1 MDEEIAS
8 LTGWTNRV
16 FKPKGSDRTLL
27 NIVLVAWDTEYKL
40 PFLFPDPDDY
50 EEKYGLAYPKQ
61 YETILSPKEA
71 FLTHQFA
78 VQTADETIVA
88 EGVRVD
94 RSMRR
99 TEFVGMVHNFL
110 DKHHVEWH
118 GKRIVICSHTSRMEL
133 QHIQPL
139 PRIKQYGGDSWEA
152 WLAKSMVVV
161 DTWKLFGGASLARVT
176 ETSPLAKVSLEG
188 FRGESELHW
197 RANPNLL
204 FDADQEMFW
213 RYALGDVKALLWALL
228 SLRKFVWETWHMD
241 LLRVH
246 TLAGLSCR
254 ILQSRLREALEPA
267 KREKYLD
274 NNERTRTRLVF
285 DPELVECRHAALRA
299 YQGGR
304 REAYVMGLVTGPVYC
319 YDFSKQYTVATLSI
333 PLPTQSTKIERVK
346 SLQDLT
352 QMICWL
358 RVRFKFPDKTNPC
371 IGVKDPRFPKLVF
384 VREGECWTGVFSV
397 RRALEKGAQIEVLDG
412 WGFRPGDAERNHPI
426 HDYFRELLEIG
437 NAHQGAFLEYFA
449 KNLANSLI
457 GRLIGKYD
465 LEEEGD
471 DSVWK
476 SSPKQVMASFAPMIA
491 CLVLDQARALEDR
504 LIDLG
509 SRHVYSHTDSIFC
522 RDPIDLDNPLIQQI
536 RALGG
541 NVKLEMVAPYA
552 WVLRS
557 AVAYLPNPEPS
568 GKPKAPRHA
577 IHCRK
582 DDYIKTVQIMLKHPD
597 FKPVG
602 FAEIRYTTLREHK
615 LKRDPLASYKLHAMR
630 AKYQWDYK
638 RKLLTEPLT
647 GRELWSRHIE
657 SAPWQSLDEIAEN
670 FKPPG
675 QRRTL
680 KESAHRLIGGVG
692 RPSTIDP
699 DAQRRIVELWGQ
711 GFQVGQIAKQLRLS
725 KWAVYRFLAK
735 FNVGG
740 YPKIEIRQNT
750 NTGV

>member
-1 MDEEIAS
+1 VALGVSAKAMMDEEIAS
-8 LTGWTNRV
+8 LTGWTSRV

-27 NIVLVAWDTEYKL
+27 DVVLVAWDTEYRL

-50 EEKYGLAYPKQ
+50 EEKYSVPYPKQ
-61 YETILSPKEA
+61 YETLLSPKEA

-78 VQTADETIVA
+78 VQTPDGTIVA
-88 EGVRVD
+88 DGSRVD
-94 RSMRR
+94 RPMRR

-110 DKHHVEWH
+110 DKHGVEWH

-139 PRIKQYGGDSWEA
+139 PEIKEYGGDSWEA
-152 WLAKSMVVV
+152 WLGKKIVVV

-176 ETSPLAKVSLEG
+176 ETSPMAKVSLEG
-188 FRGESELHW
+188 FKGKPELHW

-204 FDADQEMFW
+204 FEEDQETFW
-213 RYALGDVKALLWALL
+213 RYALGDVKALLWSVLD
-228 SLRKFVWETWHMD
+228 LRKFVWDTWHMD

-254 ILQSRLREALEPA
+254 ILQSRLSEALEPA
-267 KREKYLD
+267 KREPYLD
-274 NNERTRTRLVF
+274 SNERPRTRLVF
-285 DPELVECRHAALRA
+285 DPELVEARHTALKA

-304 REAYVMGLVTGPVYC
+304 REAYVMGLVNGPIYC

-333 PLPTQSTKIERVK
+333 PLPTQSTKIERIK
-346 SLQDLT
+346 SLEDCNE
-352 QMICWL
+352 MVGWV
-358 RVRFKFPDKTNPC
+358 RVRFKFADNASPC
-371 IGVKDPRFPKLVF
+371 IGVKDPRFPKLIF

-412 WGFRPGDAERNHPI
+412 WGFRPATREINHPI
-426 HDYFRELLEIG
+426 HHYFRELLAIG

-465 LEEEGD
+465 LEEESD

-476 SSPKQVMASFAPMIA
+476 SSPKQVMASFAPMLA

-541 NVKLEMVAPYA
+541 DAKLELTSPYA

-557 AVAYLPNPEPS
+557 AVAYLPNPDPK
-568 GKPKAPRHA
+568 GRPKAPRHA

-582 DDYIKTVQIMLKHPD
+582 DDYIKTVEIMLKHPN

-602 FAEIRYTTLREHK
+602 FAEVRYTTLREHK

-638 RKLLTEPLT
+638 RRLLSEPPKGSELWTTHVETEPW
-647 GRELWSRHIE
+647 G
-657 SAPWQSLDEIAEN
+657 SLNEIAEN
-670 FKPPG
+670 FKPPN
-675 QRRTL
+675 RRTT
-680 KESAHRLIGGVG
+680 IGEGAKLLTGRVG

-699 DAQRRIVELWGQ
+699 EAQHQIEELRGQ
-711 GFQVGQIAKQLRLS
+711 GLKVGQIAKQLRLS
-725 KWAVYRFLAK
+725 KWAVYRLLRK
-735 FNVGG
+735 GHYSPG
-740 YPKIEIRQNT
+740 LC
-750 NTGV
+750 